1 MAAAEGDYQREEGH
15 SSPSPRIS
23 TIPSTSTTLTQV
35 LEAATLNIPKLKEQN
50 YTQWKAVI
58 THSIKSAKLW
68 EYIDGS
74 IEEPSGQNT
83 TELMKYMR
91 EAGAVRNA
99 ILGSLESGAQ
109 KYIEEALT
117 PRDAWLALEN
127 QYLTTGHDAHLIA
140 IEQQLADLKL
150 EEGGDVVEHIANFCR
165 LRRHLNGTR
174 FALDDRAS
182 TSMIY
187 RSLTTDYR
195 RWISAQEHT
204 DTEDFNA
211 FCTRLEAYYRSVTG
225 SDANISALT
234 DSEINPAEDPLAWR
248 VPEDLE
254 AFGLTGSKN
263 PLLEERAAMTCRDCL
278 LKGHGAGTPECPQYE
293 WRRELWGDLHE
304 DTRQLT
310 NESEGDN
317 PSVNTR
323 TSSDKT
329 TSGARLG
336 NKRFTYEFSEPVRVA
351 LSFKELE
358 LKEQLIQDLGRSKL
372 RVPHGIQQCAILPAI
387 NGRNI
392 IAQAPPETG
401 KTTAMVIAIAQ
412 MIDTSK
418 RGIQALIVTP
428 TEDKVIDIQSMF
440 TSLDHRYRCYGST
453 SDQSFGGGFNQ
464 LAEGHGRSIFIGT
477 PDHIIQLYRR
487 GILCTSG
494 VKVLVLDDLDMLMD
508 NGFDRHISDVYL
520 SLPYSVQTLGI
531 GTTLSSETLREVDR
545 YIRSPIY
552 ITVNQDNRI
561 LQAISHSFV
570 FIPRHGDSQ
579 YQHPKLTMLGQ
590 LLKSLNLQCKI
601 GVLCDTFTEV
611 RGIQSKLSGTSYSYY
626 STVETKTT
634 KENQSII
641 ERFRKNQRFGETERG
656 SET

>member
-1 MAAAEGDYQREEGH
+1 
-15 SSPSPRIS
+15 
-23 TIPSTSTTLTQV
+23 
-35 LEAATLNIPKLKEQN
+35 
-50 YTQWKAVI
+50 
-58 THSIKSAKLW
+58 
-68 EYIDGS
+68 
-74 IEEPSGQNT
+74 
-83 TELMKYMR
+83 MKYMR

-109 KYIEEALT
+109 RYIEEALT

-127 QYLTTGHDAHLIA
+127 QYLTAGHDTHSIA

-150 EEGGDVVEHIANFCR
+150 EEGGDVAEHIANFCR

-182 TSMIY
+182 TSMLY

-195 RWISAQEHT
+195 RRISTQEHT

-293 WRRELWGDLHE
+293 WRRELWGDLRE

-310 NESEGDN
+310 NESEGVN
-317 PSVNTR
+317 SRTPS
-323 TSSDKT
+323 DQA
-329 TSGARLG
+329 TSGARRG

-372 RVPHGIQQCAILPAI
+372 RVPHGLQQCAILPAI

-392 IAQAPPETG
+392 IAQAPHETG
-401 KTTAMVIAIAQ
+401 KTTAVVIAIAQ
-412 MIDTSK
+412 MIDTGK

-428 TEDKVIDIQSMF
+428 TADKIVDIQSIF

-453 SDQSFGGGFNQ
+453 SGQSFGGGLDQ
-464 LAEGHGRSIFIGT
+464 LAEGHGRSILIGT

-531 GTTLSSETLREVDR
+531 GTTLSPEALREVDR
-545 YIRSPIY
+545 YMRSPLY
-552 ITVNQDNRI
+552 ITVDQDNRI
-561 LQAISHSFV
+561 LQAITHYFV
-570 FIPRHGDSQ
+570 IVPRHDGNQ
-579 YQHPKLTMLGQ
+579 HQHPKLSMLDQ
-590 LLKSLNLQCKI
+590 LIKNPYLQCTI

-611 RGIQSKLSGTSYSYY
+611 QSIQHNLNQASYY
-626 STVETKTT
+626 DYYNTVETKTT

-641 ERFRKNQRFGETERG
+641 ERFRKNQSCHLLTTTATPLKRTLEEWNIDKLWIVNYGIPSSPQNYIERISYIGVCSGKNIAITFVNEETDEIDMIREIERQLG
-656 SET
+656 IQMLELTWRDGNLY